1 MAALTATHVTASLTT
16 PGTLLIRLVTALEEA
31 EAPEESLAPTL
42 RPTAMPMC
50 SPQDSCCLPASANA
64 TSTPTMTEKVEMAA
78 CPTVTWMSTPRA
90 TPMSTERAVSAKP
103 NSFGMPTEWPAS
115 STAPATHSQRVSPK
129 EPTTASV
136 LASPDGIIR
145 LWPAKTTALIFSTP
159 RELLTEA
166 EAVSAWLTTCGT
178 QTAMPASLTAPL
190 MCGRLATWSAESV
203 SV

>member
-1 MAALTATHVTASLTT
+1 ML
-16 PGTLLIRLVTALEEA
+16 GTLPIRLAIVLEALEEA
-31 EAPEESLAPTL
+31 EEQLAPTL
-42 RPTAMPMC
+42 RPTAMLMC
-50 SPQDSCCLPASANA
+50 SPQDSCYLPASASA
-64 TSTPTMTEKVEMAA
+64 TSMPTMTDKVEMAA
-78 CPTVTWMSTPRA
+78 FPTVTWMSTPRA

-103 NSFGMPTEWPAS
+103 TSFGMPTEWPAS
-115 STAPATHSQRVSPK
+115 STAPTTHSQRGSPK

-145 LWPAKTTALIFSTP
+145 FWPAKTTALIFSTP